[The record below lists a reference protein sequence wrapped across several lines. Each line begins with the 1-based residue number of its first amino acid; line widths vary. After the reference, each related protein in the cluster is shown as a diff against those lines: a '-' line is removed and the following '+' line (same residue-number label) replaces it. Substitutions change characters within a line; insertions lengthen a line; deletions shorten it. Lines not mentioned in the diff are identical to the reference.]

1 MEKLINIEN
10 LSYFKTLMDNK
21 NNEKFGITELPISSD
36 SKVDLTQVR
45 DDATPGKLYKVTDP
59 NEKFSGELYFGTHA
73 ITFRASM
80 LFTSGS
86 NVSVQPGTIIL
97 STGKYGLIYV
107 FPTSTASIYQI
118 EISTRENYY
127 QAYVY
132 DTTTNY
138 TYSKAYHIMPSSE
151 ITTTTG
157 KTAFTQ
163 DSEART
169 FTAVGAEGV
178 TYENVITLTTDVKN
192 ILIHSL
198 GSLVGDVGPADQKA
212 QISIT
217 DESGVTSQLL
227 DTSGL
232 SEDLINTGHLTSG
245 SKITLTYVSGTYE
258 PANAQHVFTL
268 EYYVKETTDADLS
281 SFISSL
287 LDSEISSR
295 RLADNLLQK
304 NIDMTYSDL
313 QNQIFNFQSY
323 VIPVVISVELDS
335 VLFQLSNIDNNNEF
349 RLFGPSN
356 SGVTLLELSFEN
368 ISLTSTDEFK
378 MTAIFQTSSSGC
390 TFNIIEADSIKVK
403 LTGDDVTDGVLN
415 PVANKVYE
423 IAFYWNGLFMSGIV
437 RGVEHQ
443 AAVDTRNKITISN
456 DSESTSN
463 LFVFE
468 DEDCTQQLACIEPG
482 SSQDI
487 VLTSENGIYAGYS
500 VNDAN
505 ICAYEIPS
513 PYYVSPT
520 KCDSTSYYLYN
531 LTVTGQPASINFRD
545 KSHEPEK

>member
-1 MEKLINIEN
+1 MANTIKIKRGLSSNIDNATLAQGELAITTDTNELYVGTESGNTKLNV
-10 LSYFKTLMDNK
+10 
-21 NNEKFGITELPISSD
+21 KFSVAELPISSD
-36 SKVDLTQVR
+36 GKVDLTKVR
-45 DDATPGKLYKVTDP
+45 TDAIPGKLYKVTDP
-59 NEKFSGELYFGTHA
+59 NGKHDGNLYFGTHA
-73 ITFRASM
+73 ITFVASKI
-80 LFTSGS
+80 FTPGS
-86 NVSVQPGTIIL
+86 NVFVQPGTIIL
-97 STGKYGLIYV
+97 STGQYGLIYI
-107 FPTSTASIYQI
+107 FPESTSAIYQV
-118 EISTRENYY
+118 EANTKEDFY
-127 QAYVY
+127 QAWVY
-132 DTTTNY
+132 DTTENY
-138 TYSKAYHIMPSSE
+138 TYDRAIYAMPSSE

-227 DTSGL
+227 ETSGL
-232 SEDLINTGHLTSG
+232 SEDLINTGYLTSG

-295 RLADNLLQK
+295 RLADISLQK

-313 QNQIFNFQSY
+313 QNQISNFQSY
-323 VIPVVISVELDS
+323 VVPVEHDS
-335 VLFQLSNIDNNNEF
+335 VLFQLSNMDNNNEF
-349 RLFGPSN
+349 RFFGPSN
-356 SGVTLLELSFEN
+356 SGVTSLALSFEN

-378 MTAIFQTSSSGC
+378 MSAIFQTSSSGC
-390 TFNIIEADSIKVK
+390 TFNIIETDSIKVK

-423 IAFYWNGLFMSGIV
+423 IAFYWNGLFMSGVV
-437 RGVEHQ
+437 RGVE
-443 AAVDTRNKITISN
+443 
-456 DSESTSN
+456 
-463 LFVFE
+463 
-468 DEDCTQQLACIEPG
+468 
-482 SSQDI
+482 
-487 VLTSENGIYAGYS
+487 Y
-500 VNDAN
+500 
-505 ICAYEIPS
+505 
-513 PYYVSPT
+513 
-520 KCDSTSYYLYN
+520 
-531 LTVTGQPASINFRD
+531 
-545 KSHEPEK
+545 